1 MLLLLL
7 ELAAIE
13 VIYYNPLL
21 LYISL
26 LLDIG
31 SPGLFELEKPNYCY
45 WNYWCIIIELSA
57 AIFALESIFYT
68 VSSVSRDI

>member
-1 MLLLLL
+1 MLL

-45 WNYWCIIIELSA
+45 WNY
-57 AIFALESIFYT
+57 
-68 VSSVSRDI
+68 